1 MPSHRVFG
9 PTVPALSAQKK
20 RNDATHAHRGVA
32 VRVTAMGAKYKR
44 TDVEVARQIGEGSF
58 GVVYQGKIEARR
70 AGDVVL
76 KRPKLTVEGAAELQ
90 EVEAWMNDRVTRDAR
105 GSCADFLGSF
115 RVTPDESYLNS
126 SEGIVAKE
134 GLWLV
139 WKFEGDRTLAQYM
152 AQPDYPAGIAKN
164 LLDINQ
170 ASRGDPAVELEV
182 TQAVMRQLF
191 KNLASVHRA
200 GLVHRDI
207 KPHNLVLTDDTFTGE
222 REPRFKIIDLGA
234 CACFRTGMNFAPDET
249 IMDPKYAP
257 PEEFLIP
264 SDDAPD
270 IRKLF
275 GPVAL
280 AAGSAAW
287 VQHKPDRFDMY
298 SAGVVMMQLALPSLR
313 TNSGLVSFFL
323 FLFVISCDFVWAIGL
338 TIRVF
343 LQITFNRSLK
353 RCGYDLFLWRDLNRG
368 QLSRS
373 KTAVLDAGDG
383 AGWELARNLLRP
395 RAYDDD
401 AWAAAQ
407 VTAEKTFAKKKNL
420 VNFNNAAEDDED
432 DEESEDDPYARMMDS
447 NGERPSAEEAMR
459 HRFFSVD
466 PAEVAALVASQ
477 TKTVS
482 MRRGGGIFGF
492 FGGSKDDKDEF
503 AEDMDAA
510 DELLEEKNVL
520 SEMLGLEKRISK
532 QQDLI
537 AKQSTTI
544 MRLRQTGAPKE
555 EVEKEQRTLEKMN
568 IGLQSLLRAFSFSQ
582 VEAKTTMIKAAT
594 EIQQELDDAGVKDE
608 KPDAF
613 RGFMRSIFG
622 KKASEAAYG
631 AADTALDTVLD
642 ILKPER
648 TKSREEVTSASKKEM
663 LSESMKQ
670 AKGSGGGSGSGS
682 GSGSFDSMDED
693 EIDAALDAKD
703 PAELR
708 RRMDD
713 IKSEMVAVAE
723 QMAEMERRLLAQQAS
738 LERAQADLENGV
750 GNVNKNG
757 EKKNGGGTGMDDFV
771 SEAADDDR
779 IVKTLKPSGASMQ
792 TDIANIEET
801 KKEIQDALSR
811 IDKMQADQSDLIK

>member
-1 MPSHRVFG
+1 MSTMSATLMPSHRVFG
-9 PTVPALSAQKK
+9 PAVPALRPQ
-20 RNDATHAHRGVA
+20 RATGGHRRARGVA

-58 GVVYQGKIEARR
+58 GVVYQGKIDARR

-115 RVTPDESYLNS
+115 RVTPDESYLNQ
-126 SEGIVAKE
+126 SEGVIAKE

-152 AQPDYPAGIAKN
+152 AQPDYPAGIAKA
-164 LLDINQ
+164 LLNRDGS
-170 ASRGDPAVELEV
+170 SRGDPAVELEV

-207 KPHNLVLTDDTFTGE
+207 KPHNLVLTNTDVTGE

-313 TNSGLVSFFL
+313 TNSGL
-323 FLFVISCDFVWAIGL
+323 
-338 TIRVF
+338 
-343 LQITFNRSLK
+343 ITFNRSLK

-383 AGWELARNLLRP
+383 AGWDLARALLRP
-395 RAYDDD
+395 RSYDED

-407 VTAEKTFAKKKNL
+407 VSAERTSSKSSKNS
-420 VNFNNAAEDDED
+420 FSP
-432 DEESEDDPYARMMDS
+432 DEEEEEEDDPYARLMDA

-477 TKTVS
+477 TKSVTYNGRLGS
-482 MRRGGGIFGF
+482 MGGIFGL
-492 FGGSKDDKDEF
+492 FGGGRENSGRDGDASDRSDDL
-503 AEDMDAA
+503 DAA
-510 DELLEEKNVL
+510 DELLEERSVL
-520 SEMLGLEKRISK
+520 SDMLGLEKRISK

-544 MRLRQTGAPKE
+544 MRLRQEGAPRE

-594 EIQQELDDAGVKDE
+594 EIQAELDDAGVKDD
-608 KPDAF
+608 KPDAL
-613 RGFMRSIFG
+613 RGFMRNIFG
-622 KKASEAAYG
+622 KRASEAAYG
-631 AADTALDTVLD
+631 AADVALDAVLD

-648 TKSREEVTSASKKEM
+648 TNKDKDQSTSRASKKEM

-670 AKGSGGGSGSGS
+670 AREGGPVKNNKRGGSSIDED
-682 GSGSFDSMDED
+682 SFDED
-693 EIDAALDAKD
+693 DTAARD

-713 IKSEMVAVAE
+713 IKLEMVAVAE
-723 QMAEMERRLLAQQAS
+723 QMAEMERRLLAQQAD
-738 LERAQADLENGV
+738 LERRQRDLESSAV
-750 GNVNKNG
+750 ST
-757 EKKNGGGTGMDDFV
+757 GGTGLDDFV

-779 IVKTLKPSGASMQ
+779 IVKTLKPSGASMR
-792 TDIANIEET
+792 TDIENIEQT
-801 KKEIQDALSR
+801 KQEIQDALSR
-811 IDKMQADQSDLIK
+811 IDKMQKDREDLL

>member
-1 MPSHRVFG
+1 MF
-9 PTVPALSAQKK
+9 
-20 RNDATHAHRGVA
+20 
-32 VRVTAMGAKYKR
+32 
-44 TDVEVARQIGEGSF
+44 
-58 GVVYQGKIEARR
+58 
-70 AGDVVL
+70 
-76 KRPKLTVEGAAELQ
+76 
-90 EVEAWMNDRVTRDAR
+90 
-105 GSCADFLGSF
+105 C
-115 RVTPDESYLNS
+115 
-126 SEGIVAKE
+126 
-134 GLWLV
+134 
-139 WKFEGDRTLAQYM
+139 
-152 AQPDYPAGIAKN
+152 
-164 LLDINQ
+164 
-170 ASRGDPAVELEV
+170 
-182 TQAVMRQLF
+182 
-191 KNLASVHRA
+191 
-200 GLVHRDI
+200 
-207 KPHNLVLTDDTFTGE
+207 
-222 REPRFKIIDLGA
+222 
-234 CACFRTGMNFAPDET
+234 
-249 IMDPKYAP
+249 
-257 PEEFLIP
+257 
-264 SDDAPD
+264 
-270 IRKLF
+270 
-275 GPVAL
+275 
-280 AAGSAAW
+280 
-287 VQHKPDRFDMY
+287 
-298 SAGVVMMQLALPSLR
+298 
-313 TNSGLVSFFL
+313 
-323 FLFVISCDFVWAIGL
+323 
-338 TIRVF
+338 

-368 QLSRS
+368 QLNRS

-420 VNFNNAAEDDED
+420 VNFNNAGEDDEE
-432 DEESEDDPYARMMDS
+432 DEESEDDPYARMMDA

-670 AKGSGGGSGSGS
+670 AKGAGGGQGSGSGS
-682 GSGSFDSMDED
+682 GSLDSMDED

-750 GNVNKNG
+750 GGNVKNG
-757 EKKNGGGTGMDDFV
+757 DTKKNGGVGTGMDDFV

-792 TDIANIEET
+792 TDISNIEET

>member
-1 MPSHRVFG
+1 MSTMSATLMPSHRVFG
-9 PTVPALSAQKK
+9 PAVPALRPQ
-20 RNDATHAHRGVA
+20 RATGGHRRARGVA

-58 GVVYQGKIEARR
+58 GVVYQGKLDARR

-115 RVTPDESYLNS
+115 RVTPDESYLNQ
-126 SEGIVAKE
+126 SEGVIAKE

-152 AQPDYPAGIAKN
+152 AQPDYPAGIAKA
-164 LLDINQ
+164 LLNRDGS
-170 ASRGDPAVELEV
+170 SRGDPAVELEV

-207 KPHNLVLTDDTFTGE
+207 KPHNLVLTNTDVTGE
-222 REPRFKIIDLGA
+222 REPRFKLIDLGA

-313 TNSGLVSFFL
+313 TNSGL
-323 FLFVISCDFVWAIGL
+323 
-338 TIRVF
+338 
-343 LQITFNRSLK
+343 ITFNRSLK

-383 AGWELARNLLRP
+383 AGWDLARALLRP
-395 RAYDDD
+395 RSYDED

-407 VTAEKTFAKKKNL
+407 VSAERTSSKSSKNS
-420 VNFNNAAEDDED
+420 FSP
-432 DEESEDDPYARMMDS
+432 DEEEEEEDDPYARLMDA

-477 TKTVS
+477 TKSVTYNGRLGS
-482 MRRGGGIFGF
+482 MGGIFGL
-492 FGGSKDDKDEF
+492 FGGGRENSGRDGDASDPSDDL
-503 AEDMDAA
+503 DAA
-510 DELLEEKNVL
+510 DELLEERSVL
-520 SEMLGLEKRISK
+520 SDMLGLEKRISK

-544 MRLRQTGAPKE
+544 MRLRQEGAPKE

-594 EIQQELDDAGVKDE
+594 EIQAELDDAGGKDD
-608 KPDAF
+608 KPDAL
-613 RGFMRSIFG
+613 RGFMRNIFG
-622 KKASEAAYG
+622 KRASEAAYG
-631 AADTALDTVLD
+631 AADVALDAVLD

-648 TKSREEVTSASKKEM
+648 TNGGNKDKAQSTSSRASKKEM

-670 AKGSGGGSGSGS
+670 AREGAPIKNKRGGSA
-682 GSGSFDSMDED
+682 DED
-693 EIDAALDAKD
+693 DSDEDDAAARD

-713 IKSEMVAVAE
+713 IKLEMVAVAE
-723 QMAEMERRLLAQQAS
+723 QMAEMERRLLAQQAD
-738 LERAQADLENGV
+738 LERRQRDLESSAV
-750 GNVNKNG
+750 SR
-757 EKKNGGGTGMDDFV
+757 GGTGLDDFV

-779 IVKTLKPSGASMQ
+779 IVKTLKPSGASMR
-792 TDIANIEET
+792 TDIENIEQT
-801 KKEIQDALSR
+801 KQEIQDALSR
-811 IDKMQADQSDLIK
+811 IDKMQKDREDLL

>member
-1 MPSHRVFG
+1 M
-9 PTVPALSAQKK
+9 
-20 RNDATHAHRGVA
+20 
-32 VRVTAMGAKYKR
+32 RVTAMGAKYKR

-58 GVVYQGKIEARR
+58 GVVYQGKLDARR

-115 RVTPDESYLNS
+115 RVTPDESYLNQ
-126 SEGIVAKE
+126 SEGVIAKE

-152 AQPDYPAGIAKN
+152 AQPDYPAGIAKA
-164 LLDINQ
+164 LLNRDGS
-170 ASRGDPAVELEV
+170 SRGDPAVELEV
-182 TQAVMRQLF
+182 TQAAMRQLF

-207 KPHNLVLTDDTFTGE
+207 KPHNLVLTDTNVTGE

-313 TNSGLVSFFL
+313 TNSGL
-323 FLFVISCDFVWAIGL
+323 
-338 TIRVF
+338 
-343 LQITFNRSLK
+343 ITFNRSLK

-383 AGWELARNLLRP
+383 AGWDLARALLRP
-395 RAYDDD
+395 RSYDED

-407 VTAEKTFAKKKNL
+407 VSAERTAAQTSKNS
-420 VNFNNAAEDDED
+420 FKGDEEEDED
-432 DEESEDDPYARMMDS
+432 EDPYARLMDA

-477 TKTVS
+477 TKSVTYS
-482 MRRGGGIFGF
+482 AGSFGMGGIFGLF
-492 FGGSKDDKDEF
+492 GGGSKKDSGSDRRDGDASDRSDDL
-503 AEDMDAA
+503 DAA
-510 DELLEEKNVL
+510 DELLEERSVL
-520 SEMLGLEKRISK
+520 SDMLGLEKRISK

-544 MRLRQTGAPKE
+544 MRLRQEGAPRE

-568 IGLQSLLRAFSFSQ
+568 IGLQSLLRSFSFSQ

-594 EIQQELDDAGVKDE
+594 EIQAELDDAGVTQDD
-608 KPDAF
+608 KPDAL
-613 RGFMRSIFG
+613 RGFMRNIFG
-622 KKASEAAYG
+622 KRASEAAYG
-631 AADTALDTVLD
+631 AADVALDAVLD
-642 ILKPER
+642 ILKGSER
-648 TKSREEVTSASKKEM
+648 TTNKGPNKDKDRSSTPSRASKKEM

-670 AKGSGGGSGSGS
+670 AREGGVGPPGSGSPIKNT
-682 GSGSFDSMDED
+682 DED
-693 EIDAALDAKD
+693 DSAEDDTARD

-713 IKSEMVAVAE
+713 IKLEMVAVAE
-723 QMAEMERRLLAQQAS
+723 QMAEMERRLLAQQAD
-738 LERAQADLENGV
+738 LERRQRDLEASAV
-750 GNVNKNG
+750 SK
-757 EKKNGGGTGMDDFV
+757 GGTGLDDFV

-779 IVKTLKPSGASMQ
+779 IVKTLKPSGASMR
-792 TDIANIEET
+792 TDIENIEQT
-801 KKEIQDALSR
+801 KQEIQDALSR
-811 IDKMQADQSDLIK
+811 MDKMQKDSKDLL

>member
-1 MPSHRVFG
+1 MSTMSATLMPSHRVFG
-9 PTVPALSAQKK
+9 PAVPALRPQ
-20 RNDATHAHRGVA
+20 RATGGHRRARGVA

-58 GVVYQGKIEARR
+58 GVVYQGKIDARR

-115 RVTPDESYLNS
+115 RVTPDESYLNQ
-126 SEGIVAKE
+126 SEGVIAKE

-152 AQPDYPAGIAKN
+152 AQPDYPAGIAKA
-164 LLDINQ
+164 LLNRDGS
-170 ASRGDPAVELEV
+170 SRGDPAVELEV

-207 KPHNLVLTDDTFTGE
+207 KPHNLVLTNTDVTGE

-313 TNSGLVSFFL
+313 TNSGL
-323 FLFVISCDFVWAIGL
+323 
-338 TIRVF
+338 
-343 LQITFNRSLK
+343 ITFNRSLK

-383 AGWELARNLLRP
+383 AGWDLARALLRP
-395 RAYDDD
+395 RSYDED

-407 VTAEKTFAKKKNL
+407 VSAERTSSKSSKNS
-420 VNFNNAAEDDED
+420 FSP
-432 DEESEDDPYARMMDS
+432 DEEEEEEDDPYARLMDA

-477 TKTVS
+477 TKSVTYNGRLGS
-482 MRRGGGIFGF
+482 MGGIFGL
-492 FGGSKDDKDEF
+492 FGGGRENSGRDGDASDRSDDL
-503 AEDMDAA
+503 DAA
-510 DELLEEKNVL
+510 DELLEERSVL
-520 SEMLGLEKRISK
+520 SDMLGLEKRISK

-544 MRLRQTGAPKE
+544 MRLRQEGAPRE

-594 EIQQELDDAGVKDE
+594 EIQAELDDAGVKDD
-608 KPDAF
+608 KPDAL
-613 RGFMRSIFG
+613 RGFMRNIFG
-622 KKASEAAYG
+622 KRASEAAYG
-631 AADTALDTVLD
+631 AADVALDAVLD

-648 TKSREEVTSASKKEM
+648 TNKDKAQSTSSRASKKEM

-670 AKGSGGGSGSGS
+670 AREGAPIKNKRGGSA
-682 GSGSFDSMDED
+682 DED
-693 EIDAALDAKD
+693 DSDEDDAAARD

-713 IKSEMVAVAE
+713 IKLEMVAVAE
-723 QMAEMERRLLAQQAS
+723 QMAEMERRLLAQQAD
-738 LERAQADLENGV
+738 LERRQRDLEATAV
-750 GNVNKNG
+750 SR
-757 EKKNGGGTGMDDFV
+757 GGTGLDDFV

-779 IVKTLKPSGASMQ
+779 IVKTLKPSGASMR
-792 TDIANIEET
+792 TDIENIEQT
-801 KKEIQDALSR
+801 KQEIQDALSR
-811 IDKMQADQSDLIK
+811 IDKMQKDREDLL

>member
-1 MPSHRVFG
+1 M
-9 PTVPALSAQKK
+9 
-20 RNDATHAHRGVA
+20 
-32 VRVTAMGAKYKR
+32 
-44 TDVEVARQIGEGSF
+44 
-58 GVVYQGKIEARR
+58 
-70 AGDVVL
+70 
-76 KRPKLTVEGAAELQ
+76 
-90 EVEAWMNDRVTRDAR
+90 
-105 GSCADFLGSF
+105 
-115 RVTPDESYLNS
+115 
-126 SEGIVAKE
+126 
-134 GLWLV
+134 
-139 WKFEGDRTLAQYM
+139 
-152 AQPDYPAGIAKN
+152 
-164 LLDINQ
+164 
-170 ASRGDPAVELEV
+170 
-182 TQAVMRQLF
+182 
-191 KNLASVHRA
+191 
-200 GLVHRDI
+200 
-207 KPHNLVLTDDTFTGE
+207 
-222 REPRFKIIDLGA
+222 
-234 CACFRTGMNFAPDET
+234 
-249 IMDPKYAP
+249 
-257 PEEFLIP
+257 
-264 SDDAPD
+264 
-270 IRKLF
+270 
-275 GPVAL
+275 
-280 AAGSAAW
+280 
-287 VQHKPDRFDMY
+287 
-298 SAGVVMMQLALPSLR
+298 
-313 TNSGLVSFFL
+313 
-323 FLFVISCDFVWAIGL
+323 
-338 TIRVF
+338 
-343 LQITFNRSLK
+343 
-353 RCGYDLFLWRDLNRG
+353 FLWRDLNRG

-420 VNFNNAAEDDED
+420 VNFNNAGEDDEE
-432 DEESEDDPYARMMDS
+432 DEESEDDPYARMMDA

-670 AKGSGGGSGSGS
+670 AKGAGGGQGSGSGS
-682 GSGSFDSMDED
+682 GSLDSMDED

-792 TDIANIEET
+792 TDISNIEET

>member
-1 MPSHRVFG
+1 MSTMSATLMPSHRVFG
-9 PTVPALSAQKK
+9 PVVPALRPQ
-20 RNDATHAHRGVA
+20 RATGGHRRARGVA

-58 GVVYQGKIEARR
+58 GVVYQGKLDARR

-115 RVTPDESYLNS
+115 RVTPDESYLNQ
-126 SEGIVAKE
+126 SEGVIAKE

-152 AQPDYPAGIAKN
+152 AQPDYPAGIAKA
-164 LLDINQ
+164 LLNRDGS
-170 ASRGDPAVELEV
+170 SRGDPAVELEV

-207 KPHNLVLTDDTFTGE
+207 KPHNLVLTNTDVTGE

-313 TNSGLVSFFL
+313 TNSGL
-323 FLFVISCDFVWAIGL
+323 
-338 TIRVF
+338 
-343 LQITFNRSLK
+343 ITFNRSLK

-383 AGWELARNLLRP
+383 AGWDLARALLRP
-395 RAYDDD
+395 RSYDED

-407 VTAEKTFAKKKNL
+407 VSAERTSSKSSKNS
-420 VNFNNAAEDDED
+420 FSP
-432 DEESEDDPYARMMDS
+432 DEEEEEEDDPYARLMDA

-477 TKTVS
+477 TKSVTYNGRLGS
-482 MRRGGGIFGF
+482 MGGIFGL
-492 FGGSKDDKDEF
+492 FGGGRENSGRDGDASDRSDDL
-503 AEDMDAA
+503 DAA
-510 DELLEEKNVL
+510 DELLEERNVL
-520 SEMLGLEKRISK
+520 SDMLGLEKRISK

-544 MRLRQTGAPKE
+544 MRLRQEGAPKE

-594 EIQQELDDAGVKDE
+594 EIQAELDDAGVKDD
-608 KPDAF
+608 KPDAL
-613 RGFMRSIFG
+613 RGFMRNIFG
-622 KKASEAAYG
+622 KRASEAAYG
-631 AADTALDTVLD
+631 AADVALDAVLD

-648 TKSREEVTSASKKEM
+648 TNGGNKDKAQSTSSRASKKEM

-670 AKGSGGGSGSGS
+670 AREGAPIKNKRGGSA
-682 GSGSFDSMDED
+682 DED
-693 EIDAALDAKD
+693 DSDEDDAAARD

-713 IKSEMVAVAE
+713 IKLEMVAVAE
-723 QMAEMERRLLAQQAS
+723 QMAEMERRLLAQQAD
-738 LERAQADLENGV
+738 LERRQRDLESSAV
-750 GNVNKNG
+750 S
-757 EKKNGGGTGMDDFV
+757 GGGTGLDDFV

-779 IVKTLKPSGASMQ
+779 IVKTLKPSGASMR
-792 TDIANIEET
+792 TDIENIEQT
-801 KKEIQDALSR
+801 KQEIQDALSR
-811 IDKMQADQSDLIK
+811 IDKMQKDREDLL

>member
-1 MPSHRVFG
+1 MSTMSATLMPSHRVFG
-9 PTVPALSAQKK
+9 PAVPALRPQ
-20 RNDATHAHRGVA
+20 RATGGHRRARGVA

-58 GVVYQGKIEARR
+58 GVVYQGKIDARR

-115 RVTPDESYLNS
+115 RVTPDESYLNQ
-126 SEGIVAKE
+126 SEGVIAKE

-152 AQPDYPAGIAKN
+152 AQPDYPAGIAKA
-164 LLDINQ
+164 LLNRDGS
-170 ASRGDPAVELEV
+170 SRGDPAVELEV

-207 KPHNLVLTDDTFTGE
+207 KPHNLVLTNTDVTGE

-313 TNSGLVSFFL
+313 TNSGL
-323 FLFVISCDFVWAIGL
+323 
-338 TIRVF
+338 
-343 LQITFNRSLK
+343 ITFNRSLK

-383 AGWELARNLLRP
+383 AGWDLARALLRP
-395 RAYDDD
+395 RSYDED

-407 VTAEKTFAKKKNL
+407 VSAERTSSKSSKNS
-420 VNFNNAAEDDED
+420 FSP
-432 DEESEDDPYARMMDS
+432 DEEEEEEEEDDPSARLMDA

-477 TKTVS
+477 TKSVTYNGRLG
-482 MRRGGGIFGF
+482 MGGIFGL
-492 FGGSKDDKDEF
+492 FGGGRENSGRDGDASDRSDDL
-503 AEDMDAA
+503 DAA
-510 DELLEEKNVL
+510 DELLEERSVL
-520 SEMLGLEKRISK
+520 SDMLGLEKRISK

-544 MRLRQTGAPKE
+544 MRLRQEGAPKE

-594 EIQQELDDAGVKDE
+594 EIQAELDDAGVKDD
-608 KPDAF
+608 KPDAL
-613 RGFMRSIFG
+613 RGFMRNIFG
-622 KKASEAAYG
+622 KRASEAAYG
-631 AADTALDTVLD
+631 AADVALDAVLD

-648 TKSREEVTSASKKEM
+648 TNKDKDQSTSDRASKKEM

-670 AKGSGGGSGSGS
+670 AREGGPVKNKRGGSADED
-682 GSGSFDSMDED
+682 SFDED
-693 EIDAALDAKD
+693 DTASKD

-713 IKSEMVAVAE
+713 IKLEMVAVAE
-723 QMAEMERRLLAQQAS
+723 QMAEMERRLLAQQAD
-738 LERAQADLENGV
+738 LERRQRDLESSAV
-750 GNVNKNG
+750 TR
-757 EKKNGGGTGMDDFV
+757 GGTGLDDFV

-779 IVKTLKPSGASMQ
+779 IVKTLKPSGASMR
-792 TDIANIEET
+792 TDIENIEQT
-801 KKEIQDALSR
+801 KQEIQDALSR
-811 IDKMQADQSDLIK
+811 IDKMQKDREDLL

>member
-1 MPSHRVFG
+1 
-9 PTVPALSAQKK
+9 
-20 RNDATHAHRGVA
+20 
-32 VRVTAMGAKYKR
+32 MGNW
-44 TDVEVARQIGEGSF
+44 TDV
-58 GVVYQGKIEARR
+58 
-70 AGDVVL
+70 
-76 KRPKLTVEGAAELQ
+76 
-90 EVEAWMNDRVTRDAR
+90 
-105 GSCADFLGSF
+105 
-115 RVTPDESYLNS
+115 
-126 SEGIVAKE
+126 
-134 GLWLV
+134 
-139 WKFEGDRTLAQYM
+139 
-152 AQPDYPAGIAKN
+152 
-164 LLDINQ
+164 
-170 ASRGDPAVELEV
+170 
-182 TQAVMRQLF
+182 
-191 KNLASVHRA
+191 
-200 GLVHRDI
+200 
-207 KPHNLVLTDDTFTGE
+207 
-222 REPRFKIIDLGA
+222 
-234 CACFRTGMNFAPDET
+234 
-249 IMDPKYAP
+249 
-257 PEEFLIP
+257 
-264 SDDAPD
+264 
-270 IRKLF
+270 
-275 GPVAL
+275 
-280 AAGSAAW
+280 
-287 VQHKPDRFDMY
+287 
-298 SAGVVMMQLALPSLR
+298 
-313 TNSGLVSFFL
+313 
-323 FLFVISCDFVWAIGL
+323 
-338 TIRVF
+338 VF
-343 LQITFNRSLK
+343 CLQITFNRSLK

-420 VNFNNAAEDDED
+420 VNFNNAGEDDEE

-582 VEAKTTMIKAAT
+582 VEAKTTMIKAVT

-670 AKGSGGGSGSGS
+670 AKGAGGGQGSGSGS
-682 GSGSFDSMDED
+682 GSLDSMDED

-750 GNVNKNG
+750 GNVNVNVKKNG
-757 EKKNGGGTGMDDFV
+757 GGGTGMDDFV

-792 TDIANIEET
+792 TDISNIEET

>member
-1 MPSHRVFG
+1 
-9 PTVPALSAQKK
+9 
-20 RNDATHAHRGVA
+20 
-32 VRVTAMGAKYKR
+32 
-44 TDVEVARQIGEGSF
+44 
-58 GVVYQGKIEARR
+58 
-70 AGDVVL
+70 
-76 KRPKLTVEGAAELQ
+76 
-90 EVEAWMNDRVTRDAR
+90 
-105 GSCADFLGSF
+105 
-115 RVTPDESYLNS
+115 
-126 SEGIVAKE
+126 
-134 GLWLV
+134 
-139 WKFEGDRTLAQYM
+139 
-152 AQPDYPAGIAKN
+152 
-164 LLDINQ
+164 
-170 ASRGDPAVELEV
+170 
-182 TQAVMRQLF
+182 
-191 KNLASVHRA
+191 
-200 GLVHRDI
+200 
-207 KPHNLVLTDDTFTGE
+207 
-222 REPRFKIIDLGA
+222 
-234 CACFRTGMNFAPDET
+234 
-249 IMDPKYAP
+249 
-257 PEEFLIP
+257 
-264 SDDAPD
+264 
-270 IRKLF
+270 
-275 GPVAL
+275 
-280 AAGSAAW
+280 
-287 VQHKPDRFDMY
+287 
-298 SAGVVMMQLALPSLR
+298 
-313 TNSGLVSFFL
+313 
-323 FLFVISCDFVWAIGL
+323 
-338 TIRVF
+338 
-343 LQITFNRSLK
+343 
-353 RCGYDLFLWRDLNRG
+353 
-368 QLSRS
+368 
-373 KTAVLDAGDG
+373 
-383 AGWELARNLLRP
+383 
-395 RAYDDD
+395 
-401 AWAAAQ
+401 
-407 VTAEKTFAKKKNL
+407 
-420 VNFNNAAEDDED
+420 
-432 DEESEDDPYARMMDS
+432 
-447 NGERPSAEEAMR
+447 MR

-492 FGGSKDDKDEF
+492 FGGSKDDKDDF

-532 QQDLI
+532 QQDII

-670 AKGSGGGSGSGS
+670 AKGAGGSGSGS
-682 GSGSFDSMDED
+682 GSGSVSFDSMDED

-703 PAELR
+703 HAELR

-750 GNVNKNG
+750 GGGNVTGNAKKNG
-757 EKKNGGGTGMDDFV
+757 GGGTGMDDFV

>member
-1 MPSHRVFG
+1 M
-9 PTVPALSAQKK
+9 
-20 RNDATHAHRGVA
+20 
-32 VRVTAMGAKYKR
+32 RVTAMGAKYKR

-58 GVVYQGKIEARR
+58 GVVYQGKIDARR

-115 RVTPDESYLNS
+115 RVTPDESYLNQ
-126 SEGIVAKE
+126 SEGVIAKE

-152 AQPDYPAGIAKN
+152 AQPDYPAGIAKA
-164 LLDINQ
+164 LLNRDGS
-170 ASRGDPAVELEV
+170 SRGDPAVELEV

-207 KPHNLVLTDDTFTGE
+207 KPHNLVLTDANVTGE

-313 TNSGLVSFFL
+313 TNSGL
-323 FLFVISCDFVWAIGL
+323 
-338 TIRVF
+338 
-343 LQITFNRSLK
+343 ITFNRSLK

-383 AGWELARNLLRP
+383 AGWDLARALLRP
-395 RAYDDD
+395 RSYDED

-407 VTAEKTFAKKKNL
+407 VSAERTAQTSKSSFKG
-420 VNFNNAAEDDED
+420 
-432 DEESEDDPYARMMDS
+432 DEEEDEEEDPYARLMDA

-477 TKTVS
+477 TKSVTYS
-482 MRRGGGIFGF
+482 AGSFGMGGIFGL
-492 FGGSKDDKDEF
+492 FGKKDSGSDRRDGDASDRSDDL
-503 AEDMDAA
+503 DAA
-510 DELLEEKNVL
+510 DELLEERSVL
-520 SEMLGLEKRISK
+520 SDMLGLEKRISK

-544 MRLRQTGAPKE
+544 MRLRQEGAPRE

-568 IGLQSLLRAFSFSQ
+568 IGLQSLLRSFSFSQ

-594 EIQQELDDAGVKDE
+594 AIQAELDDAGVKDD
-608 KPDAF
+608 KPDAL
-613 RGFMRSIFG
+613 RGFMRNIFG
-622 KKASEAAYG
+622 KRASEAAYG
-631 AADTALDTVLD
+631 AADVALDAVLD

-648 TKSREEVTSASKKEM
+648 TTNGGGNKDKDRSGSPPSRASKKEM

-670 AKGSGGGSGSGS
+670 AREGGVGAPAPGSPMKNTRGGGSA
-682 GSGSFDSMDED
+682 DED
-693 EIDAALDAKD
+693 DSAEDDTARD

-713 IKSEMVAVAE
+713 IKLEMVAVAE
-723 QMAEMERRLLAQQAS
+723 QMAEMERRLLAQQAD
-738 LERAQADLENGV
+738 LERRQRDLEASAV
-750 GNVNKNG
+750 SK
-757 EKKNGGGTGMDDFV
+757 GGTGLDDFV

-779 IVKTLKPSGASMQ
+779 IVKTLKPSGASMR
-792 TDIANIEET
+792 TDIENIEQT
-801 KKEIQDALSR
+801 KQEIQDALSR
-811 IDKMQADQSDLIK
+811 MDKIQKDREDLL

>member
-1 MPSHRVFG
+1 
-9 PTVPALSAQKK
+9 
-20 RNDATHAHRGVA
+20 
-32 VRVTAMGAKYKR
+32 
-44 TDVEVARQIGEGSF
+44 
-58 GVVYQGKIEARR
+58 
-70 AGDVVL
+70 
-76 KRPKLTVEGAAELQ
+76 
-90 EVEAWMNDRVTRDAR
+90 
-105 GSCADFLGSF
+105 
-115 RVTPDESYLNS
+115 
-126 SEGIVAKE
+126 
-134 GLWLV
+134 
-139 WKFEGDRTLAQYM
+139 
-152 AQPDYPAGIAKN
+152 
-164 LLDINQ
+164 
-170 ASRGDPAVELEV
+170 
-182 TQAVMRQLF
+182 
-191 KNLASVHRA
+191 
-200 GLVHRDI
+200 
-207 KPHNLVLTDDTFTGE
+207 
-222 REPRFKIIDLGA
+222 
-234 CACFRTGMNFAPDET
+234 
-249 IMDPKYAP
+249 
-257 PEEFLIP
+257 
-264 SDDAPD
+264 
-270 IRKLF
+270 
-275 GPVAL
+275 
-280 AAGSAAW
+280 
-287 VQHKPDRFDMY
+287 
-298 SAGVVMMQLALPSLR
+298 
-313 TNSGLVSFFL
+313 
-323 FLFVISCDFVWAIGL
+323 
-338 TIRVF
+338 
-343 LQITFNRSLK
+343 
-353 RCGYDLFLWRDLNRG
+353 
-368 QLSRS
+368 
-373 KTAVLDAGDG
+373 
-383 AGWELARNLLRP
+383 
-395 RAYDDD
+395 
-401 AWAAAQ
+401 
-407 VTAEKTFAKKKNL
+407 
-420 VNFNNAAEDDED
+420 
-432 DEESEDDPYARMMDS
+432 
-447 NGERPSAEEAMR
+447 MR

-648 TKSREEVTSASKKEM
+648 TKSREEVTSASKKET

>member
-1 MPSHRVFG
+1 MSTMSATLMPSHRVFG
-9 PTVPALSAQKK
+9 PAVPALRPQ
-20 RNDATHAHRGVA
+20 RATGGHRRARGVA

-58 GVVYQGKIEARR
+58 GVVYQGKIDARR

-115 RVTPDESYLNS
+115 RVTPDESYLNQ
-126 SEGIVAKE
+126 SEGVIAKE

-152 AQPDYPAGIAKN
+152 AQPDYPAGIAKA
-164 LLDINQ
+164 LLNRDGS
-170 ASRGDPAVELEV
+170 SRGDPAVELEV

-207 KPHNLVLTDDTFTGE
+207 KPHNLVLTNTDVTGE

-313 TNSGLVSFFL
+313 TNSGL
-323 FLFVISCDFVWAIGL
+323 
-338 TIRVF
+338 
-343 LQITFNRSLK
+343 ITFNRSLK

-383 AGWELARNLLRP
+383 AGWDLARALLRP
-395 RAYDDD
+395 RSYDED

-407 VTAEKTFAKKKNL
+407 VSAERTSSKSSKNS
-420 VNFNNAAEDDED
+420 FSP
-432 DEESEDDPYARMMDS
+432 DEEEEEEEDDPYARLMDA

-477 TKTVS
+477 TKSVTYNGRLGS
-482 MRRGGGIFGF
+482 MGGIFGL
-492 FGGSKDDKDEF
+492 FGGGRENSGRDGDASDRSDDL
-503 AEDMDAA
+503 DAA
-510 DELLEEKNVL
+510 DELLEERSVL
-520 SEMLGLEKRISK
+520 SDMLGLEKRISK

-544 MRLRQTGAPKE
+544 MRLRQEGAPKE

-594 EIQQELDDAGVKDE
+594 EIQAELDDAGVKDD
-608 KPDAF
+608 KPDAL
-613 RGFMRSIFG
+613 RGFMRNIFG
-622 KKASEAAYG
+622 KRASEAAYG
-631 AADTALDTVLD
+631 AADVALDAVLD

-648 TKSREEVTSASKKEM
+648 NVNGGNKDKAQSTSSRASKKEM

-670 AKGSGGGSGSGS
+670 AREGAPVKNKRGGSADED
-682 GSGSFDSMDED
+682 SFDED
-693 EIDAALDAKD
+693 DAAARD

-713 IKSEMVAVAE
+713 IKLEMVAVAE
-723 QMAEMERRLLAQQAS
+723 QMAEMERRLLAQQAD
-738 LERAQADLENGV
+738 LERRQRDLESSAV
-750 GNVNKNG
+750 SSR
-757 EKKNGGGTGMDDFV
+757 GGTGLDDFV

-779 IVKTLKPSGASMQ
+779 IVKTLKPSGASMR
-792 TDIANIEET
+792 TDIENIEQT
-801 KKEIQDALSR
+801 KQEIQDALSR
-811 IDKMQADQSDLIK
+811 IDKMQKDREDLL

>member
-1 MPSHRVFG
+1 M
-9 PTVPALSAQKK
+9 
-20 RNDATHAHRGVA
+20 
-32 VRVTAMGAKYKR
+32 
-44 TDVEVARQIGEGSF
+44 
-58 GVVYQGKIEARR
+58 
-70 AGDVVL
+70 
-76 KRPKLTVEGAAELQ
+76 
-90 EVEAWMNDRVTRDAR
+90 
-105 GSCADFLGSF
+105 
-115 RVTPDESYLNS
+115 
-126 SEGIVAKE
+126 
-134 GLWLV
+134 
-139 WKFEGDRTLAQYM
+139 
-152 AQPDYPAGIAKN
+152 
-164 LLDINQ
+164 
-170 ASRGDPAVELEV
+170 
-182 TQAVMRQLF
+182 
-191 KNLASVHRA
+191 
-200 GLVHRDI
+200 
-207 KPHNLVLTDDTFTGE
+207 
-222 REPRFKIIDLGA
+222 
-234 CACFRTGMNFAPDET
+234 
-249 IMDPKYAP
+249 
-257 PEEFLIP
+257 
-264 SDDAPD
+264 
-270 IRKLF
+270 
-275 GPVAL
+275 
-280 AAGSAAW
+280 
-287 VQHKPDRFDMY
+287 
-298 SAGVVMMQLALPSLR
+298 
-313 TNSGLVSFFL
+313 
-323 FLFVISCDFVWAIGL
+323 
-338 TIRVF
+338 
-343 LQITFNRSLK
+343 
-353 RCGYDLFLWRDLNRG
+353 FLWRDLNRG

-420 VNFNNAAEDDED
+420 VNFNNAGEDDEE
-432 DEESEDDPYARMMDS
+432 DEESEDDPYARMMDA

-648 TKSREEVTSASKKEM
+648 TKSREEATSASKKEM

-670 AKGSGGGSGSGS
+670 AKGAGGGQGSGSGS
-682 GSGSFDSMDED
+682 GSLDSMDED

-738 LERAQADLENGV
+738 LERAQADLEKGV

-792 TDIANIEET
+792 TDISNIEET

>member
-1 MPSHRVFG
+1 MSTMSATLMPSHRVFG
-9 PTVPALSAQKK
+9 PAVPALRPQ
-20 RNDATHAHRGVA
+20 RATGGHRRARGVA

-58 GVVYQGKIEARR
+58 GVVYQGKIDARR

-115 RVTPDESYLNS
+115 RVTPDESYLNQ
-126 SEGIVAKE
+126 SEGVIAKE

-152 AQPDYPAGIAKN
+152 AQPDYPAGIAKA
-164 LLDINQ
+164 LLNRDGS
-170 ASRGDPAVELEV
+170 SRGDPAVELEV

-207 KPHNLVLTDDTFTGE
+207 KPHNLVLTNTDVTGE

-313 TNSGLVSFFL
+313 TNSGL
-323 FLFVISCDFVWAIGL
+323 
-338 TIRVF
+338 
-343 LQITFNRSLK
+343 ITFNRSLK

-383 AGWELARNLLRP
+383 AGWDLARALLRP
-395 RAYDDD
+395 RSYDED

-407 VTAEKTFAKKKNL
+407 VSAERTSSKSSKNS
-420 VNFNNAAEDDED
+420 FSS
-432 DEESEDDPYARMMDS
+432 DEEEEEEDDPYARLMDA

-477 TKTVS
+477 TKSVTYNGRLG
-482 MRRGGGIFGF
+482 MGGIFGGI
-492 FGGSKDDKDEF
+492 FGGGSSSGRDGDASDRSDDL
-503 AEDMDAA
+503 DAA
-510 DELLEEKNVL
+510 DELLEERSVL
-520 SEMLGLEKRISK
+520 SDMLGLEKRISK

-544 MRLRQTGAPKE
+544 MRLRQEGAPKE

-594 EIQQELDDAGVKDE
+594 EIQAELDDAGVKDD
-608 KPDAF
+608 KPDAL
-613 RGFMRSIFG
+613 RGFMRNIFG
-622 KKASEAAYG
+622 KRASEAAYG
-631 AADTALDTVLD
+631 AADVALDTVLD

-648 TKSREEVTSASKKEM
+648 TNGGNKDKAQSISSRASKKEM

-670 AKGSGGGSGSGS
+670 AREGAPIKNKRGGSA
-682 GSGSFDSMDED
+682 DED
-693 EIDAALDAKD
+693 DSDDDDAAARD

-713 IKSEMVAVAE
+713 IKLEMVAVAE
-723 QMAEMERRLLAQQAS
+723 QMAEMERRLLAQQAD
-738 LERAQADLENGV
+738 LERRQRDLESSAV
-750 GNVNKNG
+750 S
-757 EKKNGGGTGMDDFV
+757 GGGTGLDDFV

-779 IVKTLKPSGASMQ
+779 IVKTLKPSGASMR
-792 TDIANIEET
+792 TDIENIEQT
-801 KKEIQDALSR
+801 KQEIQDALSR
-811 IDKMQADQSDLIK
+811 IDKMQKDREDLL

>member
-1 MPSHRVFG
+1 MSTMSATLMPSHRVFG
-9 PTVPALSAQKK
+9 PTVPALRPQ
-20 RNDATHAHRGVA
+20 RATGGHHRARGVA

-58 GVVYQGKIEARR
+58 GVVYQGKIDARR

-115 RVTPDESYLNS
+115 RVTPDESYLNQ
-126 SEGIVAKE
+126 SEGVIAKE

-152 AQPDYPAGIAKN
+152 AQPDYPAGIAKA
-164 LLDINQ
+164 LLNRDGS
-170 ASRGDPAVELEV
+170 SRGDPAVELEV

-207 KPHNLVLTDDTFTGE
+207 KPHNLVLTNTDVTGE

-313 TNSGLVSFFL
+313 TNSGL
-323 FLFVISCDFVWAIGL
+323 
-338 TIRVF
+338 
-343 LQITFNRSLK
+343 ITFNRSLK

-383 AGWELARNLLRP
+383 AGWDLARALLRP
-395 RAYDDD
+395 RSYDED

-407 VTAEKTFAKKKNL
+407 VSAERTSSKSSKNS
-420 VNFNNAAEDDED
+420 FSP
-432 DEESEDDPYARMMDS
+432 DEEEEEEDDPYARLMDA

-477 TKTVS
+477 TKSVTYNGRLGS
-482 MRRGGGIFGF
+482 MGGIFGL
-492 FGGSKDDKDEF
+492 FGGGRENSGRDGDASDRSDDL
-503 AEDMDAA
+503 DAA
-510 DELLEEKNVL
+510 DELLEERSVL
-520 SEMLGLEKRISK
+520 SDMLGLEKRISK

-544 MRLRQTGAPKE
+544 MRLRQEGAPRE

-594 EIQQELDDAGVKDE
+594 EIQAELDDAGVTQDD
-608 KPDAF
+608 KPDAL
-613 RGFMRSIFG
+613 RGFMRNIFG
-622 KKASEAAYG
+622 KRASEAAYG
-631 AADTALDTVLD
+631 AADVALDTVLD

-648 TKSREEVTSASKKEM
+648 NVNGENKDKTQSTSSRASKKEM

-670 AKGSGGGSGSGS
+670 AREGAPIKNKRGGSA
-682 GSGSFDSMDED
+682 DED
-693 EIDAALDAKD
+693 DSDEDDAAARD

-713 IKSEMVAVAE
+713 IKLEMVAVAE
-723 QMAEMERRLLAQQAS
+723 QMAEMERRLLAQQAD
-738 LERAQADLENGV
+738 LERRQRDLESSAV
-750 GNVNKNG
+750 S
-757 EKKNGGGTGMDDFV
+757 GGGTGLDDFV

-779 IVKTLKPSGASMQ
+779 IVKTLKPSGASMR
-792 TDIANIEET
+792 TDIENIEQT
-801 KKEIQDALSR
+801 KQEIQDALSR
-811 IDKMQADQSDLIK
+811 IDKMQKDREDLL

>member
-1 MPSHRVFG
+1 MSTMSATLMPSHRVFG
-9 PTVPALSAQKK
+9 PTVPALRPQ
-20 RNDATHAHRGVA
+20 RATGGHHRA
-32 VRVTAMGAKYKR
+32 TVRVTAMGAKYKR

-58 GVVYQGKIEARR
+58 GVVYQGKIDARR

-115 RVTPDESYLNS
+115 RVTPDESYLNQ
-126 SEGIVAKE
+126 SEGVIAKE

-152 AQPDYPAGIAKN
+152 AQPDYPAGIAKA
-164 LLDINQ
+164 LLNRDGS
-170 ASRGDPAVELEV
+170 SRGDPAVELEV

-207 KPHNLVLTDDTFTGE
+207 KPHNLVLTNNDVTGE

-313 TNSGLVSFFL
+313 TNSGL
-323 FLFVISCDFVWAIGL
+323 
-338 TIRVF
+338 
-343 LQITFNRSLK
+343 ITFNRSLK

-383 AGWELARNLLRP
+383 AGWDLARALLRP
-395 RAYDDD
+395 RSYDED

-407 VTAEKTFAKKKNL
+407 VSAERTAQTSKNS
-420 VNFNNAAEDDED
+420 FNEEEEEEEEDE
-432 DEESEDDPYARMMDS
+432 DPYARLMDA

-477 TKTVS
+477 TKSVTYS
-482 MRRGGGIFGF
+482 AGSFGMGGIFGLF
-492 FGGSKDDKDEF
+492 GGGSKKDSGSDRSDDL
-503 AEDMDAA
+503 DAA
-510 DELLEEKNVL
+510 DELLEERSVL
-520 SEMLGLEKRISK
+520 SDMLGLEKRISK

-544 MRLRQTGAPKE
+544 VRLRQTGAPRE
-555 EVEKEQRTLEKMN
+555 DVEKEQRTLEKMN

-582 VEAKTTMIKAAT
+582 VEARTTMIKAAT
-594 EIQQELDDAGVKDE
+594 EIQAELDDAGVEDDKQD
-608 KPDAF
+608 DAL
-613 RGFMRSIFG
+613 RGFVRNIFG
-622 KKASEAAYG
+622 KRASEAAYG
-631 AADTALDTVLD
+631 AADFALDAVLD

-648 TKSREEVTSASKKEM
+648 TNGTTNKDNDRSGTSSRASKRGM

-670 AKGSGGGSGSGS
+670 AREGGVGPPRGSPVKKNTRGGSA
-682 GSGSFDSMDED
+682 DED
-693 EIDAALDAKD
+693 DSDEDDTARD

-713 IKSEMVAVAE
+713 IKLEMVAVAE
-723 QMAEMERRLLAQQAS
+723 QMAEMERRLLAQQAD
-738 LERAQADLENGV
+738 LERRQRDLEASTAS
-750 GNVNKNG
+750 K
-757 EKKNGGGTGMDDFV
+757 GGTGLDDFV

-779 IVKTLKPSGASMQ
+779 IVKTLKPSGASMR
-792 TDIANIEET
+792 TDIENIEQT
-801 KKEIQDALSR
+801 KQEIQDALSR
-811 IDKMQADQSDLIK
+811 MDKMQKDREDLL

>member
-1 MPSHRVFG
+1 M
-9 PTVPALSAQKK
+9 
-20 RNDATHAHRGVA
+20 
-32 VRVTAMGAKYKR
+32 RVTAMGAKYKR

-58 GVVYQGKIEARR
+58 GVVYQGKIDARR

-115 RVTPDESYLNS
+115 RVTPDESYLNQ
-126 SEGIVAKE
+126 SEGVIAKE

-152 AQPDYPAGIAKN
+152 AQPDYPAGIAKA
-164 LLDINQ
+164 LLNRDGS
-170 ASRGDPAVELEV
+170 SRGDPAVELEV
-182 TQAVMRQLF
+182 TQAAMRQLF

-207 KPHNLVLTDDTFTGE
+207 KPHNLVLTDTNVTGE

-313 TNSGLVSFFL
+313 TNSGL
-323 FLFVISCDFVWAIGL
+323 
-338 TIRVF
+338 
-343 LQITFNRSLK
+343 ITFNRSLK

-383 AGWELARNLLRP
+383 AGWDLARALLRP
-395 RAYDDD
+395 RSYDED

-407 VTAEKTFAKKKNL
+407 VSAERTAAQTSKNS
-420 VNFNNAAEDDED
+420 FKGDEEEDED
-432 DEESEDDPYARMMDS
+432 EDPYARLMDA

-477 TKTVS
+477 TKSVTYS
-482 MRRGGGIFGF
+482 AGSFGMGGIFGLF
-492 FGGSKDDKDEF
+492 GGGSKKDSGSDRRDGDASDRSDDL
-503 AEDMDAA
+503 DAA
-510 DELLEEKNVL
+510 DELLEERSVL
-520 SEMLGLEKRISK
+520 SDMLGLEKRISK

-544 MRLRQTGAPKE
+544 MRLRQEGAPREE

-568 IGLQSLLRAFSFSQ
+568 IGLQSLLRSFSFSQ

-594 EIQQELDDAGVKDE
+594 EIQAELDDAGVTQDD
-608 KPDAF
+608 KPDAL
-613 RGFMRSIFG
+613 RGFMRNIFG
-622 KKASEAAYG
+622 KRASEAAYG
-631 AADTALDTVLD
+631 AADVALDAVLD
-642 ILKPER
+642 ILKGSER
-648 TKSREEVTSASKKEM
+648 TTNKGPNKDKDRSSTPSRASKKEM

-670 AKGSGGGSGSGS
+670 AREGGVGPPGSGSPIKNT
-682 GSGSFDSMDED
+682 DED
-693 EIDAALDAKD
+693 DSAEDDTARD

-713 IKSEMVAVAE
+713 IKLEMVAVAE
-723 QMAEMERRLLAQQAS
+723 QMAEMERRLLAQQAD
-738 LERAQADLENGV
+738 LERRQRDLEASAV
-750 GNVNKNG
+750 SK
-757 EKKNGGGTGMDDFV
+757 GGTGLDDFV

-779 IVKTLKPSGASMQ
+779 IVKTLKPSGASMR
-792 TDIANIEET
+792 TDIENIEQT
-801 KKEIQDALSR
+801 KQEIQDALSR
-811 IDKMQADQSDLIK
+811 MDKMQKDSKDLL

>member
-1 MPSHRVFG
+1 MSTMSATLMPSHRVFG
-9 PTVPALSAQKK
+9 PAVPALRPQ
-20 RNDATHAHRGVA
+20 RATGGHRRARGVA

-58 GVVYQGKIEARR
+58 GVVYQGKIDARR

-115 RVTPDESYLNS
+115 RVTPDESYLNQ
-126 SEGIVAKE
+126 SEGVIAKE

-152 AQPDYPAGIAKN
+152 AQPDYPAGIAKA
-164 LLDINQ
+164 LLNRDGS
-170 ASRGDPAVELEV
+170 SRGDPAVELEV

-207 KPHNLVLTDDTFTGE
+207 KPHNLVLTNTDVTGE

-313 TNSGLVSFFL
+313 TNSGL
-323 FLFVISCDFVWAIGL
+323 
-338 TIRVF
+338 
-343 LQITFNRSLK
+343 ITFNRSLK

-383 AGWELARNLLRP
+383 AGWDLARALLRP
-395 RAYDDD
+395 RSYDED

-407 VTAEKTFAKKKNL
+407 VSAERTSSKSSKNS
-420 VNFNNAAEDDED
+420 FSP
-432 DEESEDDPYARMMDS
+432 DEEEEEEDDPYARLMDA

-477 TKTVS
+477 TKSVTYNGRLGS
-482 MRRGGGIFGF
+482 MGGIFGL
-492 FGGSKDDKDEF
+492 FGGGRDNSGRDGDASDRSDDL
-503 AEDMDAA
+503 DAA
-510 DELLEEKNVL
+510 DELLEERSVL
-520 SEMLGLEKRISK
+520 SDMLGLEKRISK

-544 MRLRQTGAPKE
+544 MRLRQEGAPKE

-594 EIQQELDDAGVKDE
+594 EIQAELDDAGVKDD
-608 KPDAF
+608 KPDAL
-613 RGFMRSIFG
+613 RGFMRNIFG
-622 KKASEAAYG
+622 KRASEAAYG
-631 AADTALDTVLD
+631 AADVALDAVLD

-648 TKSREEVTSASKKEM
+648 TNGGNKDKAQSTSSRASKKEM

-670 AKGSGGGSGSGS
+670 AREGAPIKNKRGGSA
-682 GSGSFDSMDED
+682 DED
-693 EIDAALDAKD
+693 DSDEDDAAARD

-713 IKSEMVAVAE
+713 IKLEMVAVAE
-723 QMAEMERRLLAQQAS
+723 QMAEMERRLLAQQAD
-738 LERAQADLENGV
+738 LERRQRDLESSAV
-750 GNVNKNG
+750 S
-757 EKKNGGGTGMDDFV
+757 GGGTGLDDFV

-779 IVKTLKPSGASMQ
+779 IVKTLKPSGASMR
-792 TDIANIEET
+792 TDIENIEQT
-801 KKEIQDALSR
+801 KQEIQDALSR
-811 IDKMQADQSDLIK
+811 IDKMQKDREDLL

>member
-1 MPSHRVFG
+1 MSTMSATLMPSHRVFG
-9 PTVPALSAQKK
+9 PAVPALRPQ
-20 RNDATHAHRGVA
+20 RATGGHRRARGVA

-58 GVVYQGKIEARR
+58 GVVYQGKIDARR

-115 RVTPDESYLNS
+115 RVTPDESYLNQ
-126 SEGIVAKE
+126 SEGVIAKE

-152 AQPDYPAGIAKN
+152 AQPDYPAGIAKA
-164 LLDINQ
+164 LLNRDGS
-170 ASRGDPAVELEV
+170 SRGDPAVELEV

-207 KPHNLVLTDDTFTGE
+207 KPHNLVLTNTDVTGE

-313 TNSGLVSFFL
+313 TNSGL
-323 FLFVISCDFVWAIGL
+323 
-338 TIRVF
+338 
-343 LQITFNRSLK
+343 ITFNRSLK

-383 AGWELARNLLRP
+383 AGWDLARALLRP
-395 RAYDDD
+395 RSYDED

-407 VTAEKTFAKKKNL
+407 VSAERTSSKSSKNS
-420 VNFNNAAEDDED
+420 FSP
-432 DEESEDDPYARMMDS
+432 DEEEEEEDDPYARLMDA

-477 TKTVS
+477 TKSVTYNGRLGS
-482 MRRGGGIFGF
+482 MGGIFGL
-492 FGGSKDDKDEF
+492 FGGGRENSGRDGDASDRSDDL
-503 AEDMDAA
+503 DAA
-510 DELLEEKNVL
+510 DELLEERSVL
-520 SEMLGLEKRISK
+520 SDMLGLEKRISK

-544 MRLRQTGAPKE
+544 MRLRQEGAPKE

-594 EIQQELDDAGVKDE
+594 EIQAELDDAGVKDD
-608 KPDAF
+608 KPDAL
-613 RGFMRSIFG
+613 RGFMRNIFG
-622 KKASEAAYG
+622 KRASEAAYG
-631 AADTALDTVLD
+631 AADVALDAVLD

-648 TKSREEVTSASKKEM
+648 TNGGNKDKAQSTSSRASKKEM

-670 AKGSGGGSGSGS
+670 AREGAPIKNKRGGSA
-682 GSGSFDSMDED
+682 DED
-693 EIDAALDAKD
+693 DSDEDDAAARD

-713 IKSEMVAVAE
+713 IKLEMVAVAE
-723 QMAEMERRLLAQQAS
+723 QMAEMERRLLAQQAD
-738 LERAQADLENGV
+738 LERRQRDLESSAV
-750 GNVNKNG
+750 S
-757 EKKNGGGTGMDDFV
+757 GGGTGLDDFV

-779 IVKTLKPSGASMQ
+779 IVKTLKPSGASMR
-792 TDIANIEET
+792 TDIENIEQT
-801 KKEIQDALSR
+801 KQEIQDALSR
-811 IDKMQADQSDLIK
+811 IDKMQKDREDLL

>member
-1 MPSHRVFG
+1 MSEMSATLMPSHRVFG
-9 PTVPALSAQKK
+9 PTVPALRPQ
-20 RNDATHAHRGVA
+20 RATGGHRRARGVA

-58 GVVYQGKIEARR
+58 GVVYQGKIDARR

-115 RVTPDESYLNS
+115 RVTPDESYLNQ
-126 SEGIVAKE
+126 SEGVIAKE

-152 AQPDYPAGIAKN
+152 AQPDYPAGIAKA
-164 LLDINQ
+164 LLNRDGS
-170 ASRGDPAVELEV
+170 SRGDPAVELEV

-207 KPHNLVLTDDTFTGE
+207 KPHNLVLTNTDVTGE

-313 TNSGLVSFFL
+313 TNSGL
-323 FLFVISCDFVWAIGL
+323 
-338 TIRVF
+338 
-343 LQITFNRSLK
+343 ITFNRSLK

-383 AGWELARNLLRP
+383 AGWDLARALLRP
-395 RAYDDD
+395 RSYDED

-407 VTAEKTFAKKKNL
+407 VSAERTSSKSSKNS
-420 VNFNNAAEDDED
+420 FSP
-432 DEESEDDPYARMMDS
+432 DEEEEEEDDPYARLMDA

-477 TKTVS
+477 TKSVTYNGRLGS
-482 MRRGGGIFGF
+482 MGGIFGL
-492 FGGSKDDKDEF
+492 FGGGRENSGRDGDASDPSDDL
-503 AEDMDAA
+503 DAA
-510 DELLEEKNVL
+510 DELLEERSVL
-520 SEMLGLEKRISK
+520 SDMLGLEKRISK

-544 MRLRQTGAPKE
+544 MRLRQEGAPRE

-594 EIQQELDDAGVKDE
+594 EIQAELDDAGVKDD
-608 KPDAF
+608 KPDAL
-613 RGFMRSIFG
+613 RGFMRNIFG
-622 KKASEAAYG
+622 KRASEAAYG
-631 AADTALDTVLD
+631 AADVALDAVLD

-648 TKSREEVTSASKKEM
+648 TNGGNKDKAQSTSSRASKKEM

-670 AKGSGGGSGSGS
+670 AREGAPIKNKRGGSA
-682 GSGSFDSMDED
+682 DED
-693 EIDAALDAKD
+693 DSDEDDAAARD

-713 IKSEMVAVAE
+713 IKLEMVAVAE
-723 QMAEMERRLLAQQAS
+723 QMAEMERRLLAQQAD
-738 LERAQADLENGV
+738 LERRQRDLESSAV
-750 GNVNKNG
+750 SR
-757 EKKNGGGTGMDDFV
+757 GGTGLDDFV

-779 IVKTLKPSGASMQ
+779 IVKTLKPSGASMR
-792 TDIANIEET
+792 TDIENIEQT
-801 KKEIQDALSR
+801 KQEIQDALSR
-811 IDKMQADQSDLIK
+811 IDKMQKDREDLL

>member
-1 MPSHRVFG
+1 MSTMSATLMPSHRVFG
-9 PTVPALSAQKK
+9 PAVPALRPQ
-20 RNDATHAHRGVA
+20 RATGGHRRARGVA

-58 GVVYQGKIEARR
+58 GVVYQGKIDARR

-115 RVTPDESYLNS
+115 RVTPDESYLNQ
-126 SEGIVAKE
+126 SEGVIAKE

-152 AQPDYPAGIAKN
+152 AQPDYPAGIAKA
-164 LLDINQ
+164 LLNRDGS
-170 ASRGDPAVELEV
+170 SRGDPAVELEV

-207 KPHNLVLTDDTFTGE
+207 KPHNLVLTNTDVTGE
-222 REPRFKIIDLGA
+222 REPRFKLIDLGA

-313 TNSGLVSFFL
+313 TNSGL
-323 FLFVISCDFVWAIGL
+323 
-338 TIRVF
+338 
-343 LQITFNRSLK
+343 ITFNRSLK

-383 AGWELARNLLRP
+383 AGWALARELLRP
-395 RAYDDD
+395 RSYDED

-407 VTAEKTFAKKKNL
+407 VSAERTAQSSKNS
-420 VNFNNAAEDDED
+420 FND
-432 DEESEDDPYARMMDS
+432 DEEEEEDPYARLMDE

-477 TKTVS
+477 TKSVTYNGGRLG
-482 MRRGGGIFGF
+482 MGGIFGL
-492 FGGSKDDKDEF
+492 FGGGRDNSGRDGDASDRSDDL
-503 AEDMDAA
+503 DAA
-510 DELLEEKNVL
+510 DELLEERSVL
-520 SEMLGLEKRISK
+520 SDMLGLEKRISK

-544 MRLRQTGAPKE
+544 MRLRQEGAPKE

-594 EIQQELDDAGVKDE
+594 EIQAELDDAGVKDD
-608 KPDAF
+608 KPDAL
-613 RGFMRSIFG
+613 RGFMRNIFG
-622 KKASEAAYG
+622 KRASEAAYG
-631 AADTALDTVLD
+631 AADVALDTVLD

-648 TKSREEVTSASKKEM
+648 NVNGGNKDKTQSTSSRASKKEM
-663 LSESMKQ
+663 LW
-670 AKGSGGGSGSGS
+670 GSRGRAREGAPIKNKRGGSA
-682 GSGSFDSMDED
+682 DED
-693 EIDAALDAKD
+693 DSDEDDAAARD

-713 IKSEMVAVAE
+713 IKLEMVAVAE
-723 QMAEMERRLLAQQAS
+723 QMAEMERRLLAQQAD
-738 LERAQADLENGV
+738 LERRQRDLESSSV
-750 GNVNKNG
+750 ST
-757 EKKNGGGTGMDDFV
+757 GGTGLDDFV

-779 IVKTLKPSGASMQ
+779 IVKTLKPSGASMR
-792 TDIANIEET
+792 TDIENIEQT
-801 KKEIQDALSR
+801 KQEIQDALSR
-811 IDKMQADQSDLIK
+811 IDKMQKDREDLL

>member
-1 MPSHRVFG
+1 MSTMSATLMPSHRVFG
-9 PTVPALSAQKK
+9 PAVPALRPQ
-20 RNDATHAHRGVA
+20 RATGGHRRARGVA

-58 GVVYQGKIEARR
+58 GVVYQGKIDARR

-76 KRPKLTVEGAAELQ
+76 KRPKLTVEEPRSFR

-115 RVTPDESYLNS
+115 RVTPDESYLNQ
-126 SEGIVAKE
+126 SEGVIAKE

-152 AQPDYPAGIAKN
+152 AQPDYPAGIAKA
-164 LLDINQ
+164 LLNRDGS
-170 ASRGDPAVELEV
+170 SRGDPAVELEV

-207 KPHNLVLTDDTFTGE
+207 KPHNLVLTNTDVTGE

-313 TNSGLVSFFL
+313 TNSGL
-323 FLFVISCDFVWAIGL
+323 
-338 TIRVF
+338 
-343 LQITFNRSLK
+343 ITFNRSLK

-383 AGWELARNLLRP
+383 AGWDLARALLRP
-395 RAYDDD
+395 RSYDED

-407 VTAEKTFAKKKNL
+407 VSAERTSSKSSKNS
-420 VNFNNAAEDDED
+420 FSP
-432 DEESEDDPYARMMDS
+432 DEEEEEEDDPYARLMDA

-477 TKTVS
+477 TKSVTYNGRLGS
-482 MRRGGGIFGF
+482 MGGIFGL
-492 FGGSKDDKDEF
+492 FGGGRENSGRDGDASDPSDDL
-503 AEDMDAA
+503 DAA
-510 DELLEEKNVL
+510 DELLEERSVL
-520 SEMLGLEKRISK
+520 SDMLGLEKRISK

-544 MRLRQTGAPKE
+544 MRLRQEGAPKE

-594 EIQQELDDAGVKDE
+594 EIQAELDDAGVKDD
-608 KPDAF
+608 KPDAL
-613 RGFMRSIFG
+613 RGFMRNIFG
-622 KKASEAAYG
+622 KRASEAAYG
-631 AADTALDTVLD
+631 AADVALDAVLD

-648 TKSREEVTSASKKEM
+648 TNGGNKDKAQSTSSRASKKEM

-670 AKGSGGGSGSGS
+670 AREGAPIKNKRGGSA
-682 GSGSFDSMDED
+682 DED
-693 EIDAALDAKD
+693 DSDEDDAAARD

-713 IKSEMVAVAE
+713 IKLEMVAVAE
-723 QMAEMERRLLAQQAS
+723 QMAEMERRLLAQQAD
-738 LERAQADLENGV
+738 LERRQRDLESSAV
-750 GNVNKNG
+750 S
-757 EKKNGGGTGMDDFV
+757 GGGTGLDDFV

-779 IVKTLKPSGASMQ
+779 IVKTLKPSGASMR
-792 TDIANIEET
+792 TDIENIEQT
-801 KKEIQDALSR
+801 KQEIQDALSR
-811 IDKMQADQSDLIK
+811 IDKMQKDREDLL

>member
-1 MPSHRVFG
+1 MSTMSATLMPSHRVFG
-9 PTVPALSAQKK
+9 PAVPALRPQ
-20 RNDATHAHRGVA
+20 RATGGHRRARGVA

-58 GVVYQGKIEARR
+58 GVVYQGKIDARR

-115 RVTPDESYLNS
+115 RVTPDESYLNQ
-126 SEGIVAKE
+126 SEGVIAKE

-152 AQPDYPAGIAKN
+152 AQPDYPAGIAKA
-164 LLDINQ
+164 LLNRDGS
-170 ASRGDPAVELEV
+170 SRGDPAVELEV

-207 KPHNLVLTDDTFTGE
+207 KPHNLVLTNTDVTGE

-313 TNSGLVSFFL
+313 TNSGL
-323 FLFVISCDFVWAIGL
+323 
-338 TIRVF
+338 
-343 LQITFNRSLK
+343 ITFNRSLK

-383 AGWELARNLLRP
+383 AGWDLARALLRP
-395 RAYDDD
+395 RSYDED

-407 VTAEKTFAKKKNL
+407 VSAERTSSKSSKNS
-420 VNFNNAAEDDED
+420 FSP
-432 DEESEDDPYARMMDS
+432 DEEEEEEDDPYARLMDA

-477 TKTVS
+477 TKSVTYNGRLGS
-482 MRRGGGIFGF
+482 MGGIFGL
-492 FGGSKDDKDEF
+492 FGGGRENSGRDGDASDRSDDL
-503 AEDMDAA
+503 DAA
-510 DELLEEKNVL
+510 DELLEERSVL
-520 SEMLGLEKRISK
+520 SDMLGLEKRISK

-544 MRLRQTGAPKE
+544 MRLRQEGAPRE

-594 EIQQELDDAGVKDE
+594 EIQAELDDAGVKDD
-608 KPDAF
+608 KPDAL
-613 RGFMRSIFG
+613 RGFMRNIFG
-622 KKASEAAYG
+622 KRASEAAYG
-631 AADTALDTVLD
+631 AADVALDAVLD

-648 TKSREEVTSASKKEM
+648 TNKDKAQSTSSRASKKEM

-670 AKGSGGGSGSGS
+670 AREGAPIKNKRGGSA
-682 GSGSFDSMDED
+682 DED
-693 EIDAALDAKD
+693 DSDEDDAAARD

-713 IKSEMVAVAE
+713 IKLEMVAVAE
-723 QMAEMERRLLAQQAS
+723 QMAEMERRLLAQQAD
-738 LERAQADLENGV
+738 LERRQRDLESSAV
-750 GNVNKNG
+750 S
-757 EKKNGGGTGMDDFV
+757 GGGTGLDDFV

-779 IVKTLKPSGASMQ
+779 IVKTLKPSGASMR
-792 TDIANIEET
+792 TDIENIEQT
-801 KKEIQDALSR
+801 KQEIQDALSR
-811 IDKMQADQSDLIK
+811 IDKMQKDREDLL

>member
-1 MPSHRVFG
+1 
-9 PTVPALSAQKK
+9 
-20 RNDATHAHRGVA
+20 
-32 VRVTAMGAKYKR
+32 MGNW
-44 TDVEVARQIGEGSF
+44 TDV
-58 GVVYQGKIEARR
+58 
-70 AGDVVL
+70 
-76 KRPKLTVEGAAELQ
+76 
-90 EVEAWMNDRVTRDAR
+90 
-105 GSCADFLGSF
+105 
-115 RVTPDESYLNS
+115 
-126 SEGIVAKE
+126 
-134 GLWLV
+134 
-139 WKFEGDRTLAQYM
+139 
-152 AQPDYPAGIAKN
+152 
-164 LLDINQ
+164 
-170 ASRGDPAVELEV
+170 
-182 TQAVMRQLF
+182 
-191 KNLASVHRA
+191 
-200 GLVHRDI
+200 
-207 KPHNLVLTDDTFTGE
+207 
-222 REPRFKIIDLGA
+222 
-234 CACFRTGMNFAPDET
+234 
-249 IMDPKYAP
+249 
-257 PEEFLIP
+257 
-264 SDDAPD
+264 
-270 IRKLF
+270 
-275 GPVAL
+275 
-280 AAGSAAW
+280 
-287 VQHKPDRFDMY
+287 
-298 SAGVVMMQLALPSLR
+298 
-313 TNSGLVSFFL
+313 
-323 FLFVISCDFVWAIGL
+323 
-338 TIRVF
+338 VF
-343 LQITFNRSLK
+343 CLQITFNRSLK

-420 VNFNNAAEDDED
+420 VNFNNAGEDDEE
-432 DEESEDDPYARMMDS
+432 DEESEDDPYARMMDA

-648 TKSREEVTSASKKEM
+648 TKSREEATSASKKEM

-670 AKGSGGGSGSGS
+670 AKGAGGGQGSGSGS
-682 GSGSFDSMDED
+682 GSLDSMDED

-738 LERAQADLENGV
+738 LERAQADLEKGV

-792 TDIANIEET
+792 TDISNIEET

>member
-1 MPSHRVFG
+1 MSTMSATLMPSHRVFG
-9 PTVPALSAQKK
+9 PAVPALRPQ
-20 RNDATHAHRGVA
+20 RATGGHRRARGVA

-58 GVVYQGKIEARR
+58 GVVYQGKIDARR

-115 RVTPDESYLNS
+115 RVTPDESYLNQ
-126 SEGIVAKE
+126 SEGVIAKE

-152 AQPDYPAGIAKN
+152 AQPDYPAGIAKA
-164 LLDINQ
+164 LLNRDGS
-170 ASRGDPAVELEV
+170 SRGDPAVELEV

-207 KPHNLVLTDDTFTGE
+207 KPHNLVLTNTDVTGE

-313 TNSGLVSFFL
+313 TNSGL
-323 FLFVISCDFVWAIGL
+323 
-338 TIRVF
+338 
-343 LQITFNRSLK
+343 ITFNRSLK

-383 AGWELARNLLRP
+383 AGWDLARALLRP
-395 RAYDDD
+395 RSYDED

-407 VTAEKTFAKKKNL
+407 VSAERTSSKSSKNS
-420 VNFNNAAEDDED
+420 FSP
-432 DEESEDDPYARMMDS
+432 DEEEEEEDDPYARLMDA

-477 TKTVS
+477 TKSVTYNGGLG
-482 MRRGGGIFGF
+482 MGGIFGL
-492 FGGSKDDKDEF
+492 FGGGRDNSGRDGDASDRSDDL
-503 AEDMDAA
+503 DAA
-510 DELLEEKNVL
+510 EELLEERSVL
-520 SEMLGLEKRISK
+520 SDMLGLEKRISK

-544 MRLRQTGAPKE
+544 MRLRQEGAPKE

-594 EIQQELDDAGVKDE
+594 EIQAELDDAGVKDD
-608 KPDAF
+608 KPDAL
-613 RGFMRSIFG
+613 RGFMRNIFG
-622 KKASEAAYG
+622 KRASEAAYG
-631 AADTALDTVLD
+631 AADVALDAVLD

-648 TKSREEVTSASKKEM
+648 TNGGNKDKAQSTSSRASKKEM

-670 AKGSGGGSGSGS
+670 AREGAPIKNKRGGSA
-682 GSGSFDSMDED
+682 DED
-693 EIDAALDAKD
+693 DSDEDDAAARD

-713 IKSEMVAVAE
+713 IKLEMVAVAE
-723 QMAEMERRLLAQQAS
+723 QMAEMERRLLAQQAD
-738 LERAQADLENGV
+738 LERRQRDLESSAV
-750 GNVNKNG
+750 S
-757 EKKNGGGTGMDDFV
+757 GGGTGLDDFV

-779 IVKTLKPSGASMQ
+779 IVKTLKPSGASMR
-792 TDIANIEET
+792 TDIENIEQT
-801 KKEIQDALSR
+801 KQEIQDALSR
-811 IDKMQADQSDLIK
+811 IDKMQKDREDLL